1 MKTLLLAVS
10 LALTTFSASQAIA
23 TETTQTQTQR
33 EVMLSVPEMNCQ
45 LCIYLVKRELR
56 SIDGVIST
64 KANMKERNVKVVA
77 KPEVSN
83 EQLIQAIEKLHY
95 TAKVM

>member
-1 MKTLLLAVS
+1 
-10 LALTTFSASQAIA
+10 
-23 TETTQTQTQR
+23 
-33 EVMLSVPEMNCQ
+33 
-45 LCIYLVKRELR
+45 
-56 SIDGVIST
+56 VIST

-77 KPEVSN
+77 KSEVSN

>member
-1 MKTLLLAVS
+1 MKSLLLAVS
-10 LALTTFSASQAIA
+10 LAFTTFFASQAIA
-23 TETTQTQTQR
+23 TETTQTQSQR
-33 EVMLSVPEMNCQ
+33 EVMLSIPEMNCQ
-45 LCIYLVKRELR
+45 LCIYLVNRELR

>member
-1 MKTLLLAVS
+1 MKTWI
-10 LALTTFSASQAIA
+10 LALGLAFSALPTHFAHA
-23 TETTQTQTQR
+23 TEITQTQSQR

-45 LCIYLVKRELR
+45 LCIYLVNRELR

-64 KANMKERNVKVVA
+64 KANMKERNVKIVA

>member
-1 MKTLLLAVS
+1 MKSLLLAIS
-10 LALTTFSASQAIA
+10 LAFTTFFASQAIG
-23 TETTQTQTQR
+23 TEMTQTQSQR

-45 LCIYLVKRELR
+45 LCIYLVNRELR
-56 SIDGVIST
+56 SIEGVIST

>member
-1 MKTLLLAVS
+1 MKTWI
-10 LALTTFSASQAIA
+10 LALGLASSALPTHFAHA
-23 TETTQTQTQR
+23 TETTQTQPQR

-45 LCIYLVKRELR
+45 PCIYLVNRELR
-56 SIDGVIST
+56 SIEGVIST

>member
-1 MKTLLLAVS
+1 MKSLLLAVS
-10 LALTTFSASQAIA
+10 LTFVTISANQSMA
-23 TETTQTQTQR
+23 TETMQTQSQR

-45 LCIYLVKRELR
+45 LCIYLVNRELR

>member
-1 MKTLLLAVS
+1 MKTWI
-10 LALTTFSASQAIA
+10 LALGLAFSALPTHFAHA
-23 TETTQTQTQR
+23 TETTQTQAQR

-45 LCIYLVKRELR
+45 LCIYLVNRELR
-56 SIDGVIST
+56 SIDGVISS
-64 KANMKERNVKVVA
+64 KANMKERNVKIVA
-77 KPEVSN
+77 TPEVSN

>member
-1 MKTLLLAVS
+1 MKSLLLAIS
-10 LALTTFSASQAIA
+10 LAFTTFFASQAIA
-23 TETTQTQTQR
+23 TEMTQTQSQH

-45 LCIYLVKRELR
+45 LCIYLVNRELR
-56 SIDGVIST
+56 SIEGVIST